1 MILNQNMYYLVKK
14 DFENGKDKIKHFK
27 GEKLNYDGNAVINDN
42 GDVVFYSNSENYI
55 KYGVEVFN
63 GKEIK

>member
-1 MILNQNMYYLVKK
+1 MMLNQNWYYLVKE
-14 DFENGKDKIKHFK
+14 DFEDGKDKVKHFK
-27 GEKLNYDGNAVINDN
+27 GERLNFDGYVVTNAN
-42 GDVVFYSNSENYI
+42 GDVVFYVNSENYM